1 MRTGLLC
8 ALCVLCGL
16 SLSAQVLLRWE
27 VDTARSAPKILEVY
41 QGETVNFEVSVKES
55 GAVKVF
61 PDTATAVFLWQTNNM
76 GSAWWSLPAS
86 VSGSVVRATWS
97 PSNDVGSASYTW
109 YVAVIDSATVNYRV
123 NGTLRIRDS
132 PGFLPASLASPAIFE
147 QLKDALGFGAVTT
160 TNTPPTAPS
169 SETLVRAALFSDS
182 NTAWSNTSQI
192 FVWDLGSQSYNR
204 TPQLDLGIWVENVQ
218 TNAVYDIPGTTN
230 QTVVVESAWL
240 YHASPIVDGVLQRA
254 YTTYS
259 GWRNGATN
267 TLTYGTNT
275 ITIYSGVAR
284 YTP

>member
-1 MRTGLLC
+1 MRTVFLC

-41 QGETVNFEVSVKES
+41 QGETVNFEVAIKES

-61 PDTATAVFLWQTNNM
+61 PDTATAVFLWQTNGM
-76 GSAWWSLPAS
+76 ESAWWSQSAS

-97 PSNDVGSASYTW
+97 PSNDVGNASYTW
-109 YVAVIDSATVNYRV
+109 YVAVIDSATINYRV

-147 QLKDALGFGAVTT
+147 QLKTTLLGEMTP
-160 TNTPPTAPS
+160 TNTPTPAAVPTP
-169 SETLVRAALFSDS
+169 LVRAALFSDS

-204 TPQLDLGIWVENVQ
+204 TPQLDLGVWVENVQ

>member
-16 SLSAQVLLRWE
+16 SLPAQVLLRWE

-55 GAVKVF
+55 GAVKTF
-61 PDTATAVFLWQTNNM
+61 PDTATAVFLWQTNGM
-76 GSAWWSLPAS
+76 DSAWWSQPAV

-97 PSNDVGSASYTW
+97 PSNDVGNAAYTW

-132 PGFLPASLASPAIFE
+132 PGFSPASLASPAIFE
-147 QLKDALGFGAVTT
+147 QLKTTLLGEMTT
-160 TNTPPTAPS
+160 TNTPTPAAVTTP
-169 SETLVRAALFSDS
+169 LVRAALFSDS

-192 FVWDLGSQSYNR
+192 FVWDPGSESYNR

-240 YHASPIVDGVLQRA
+240 YHASPIVDGVLQRS

-267 TLTYGTNT
+267 TLVYGTNT